1 MTSSAENRQKIM
13 EAAHRIRLS
22 QFDPITNK
30 GFLKM
35 TLDEQIKEAEQKLA
49 NLKAEKERLRTD
61 VDISECW
68 PCHDQIFLT
77 MYGSQ
82 IRYKPYIEHEVF
94 KNFDVC
100 FRDEEQRQRAIRW
113 HKIDKLWKHLA
124 RESYK
129 DGGISTTVVFA
140 KITDR
145 HGDHINITTNHG
157 CLPITYIFR
166 TIGDAKKALE
176 CIGQENLLFWFRG
189 WEEA

>member
-1 MTSSAENRQKIM
+1 
-13 EAAHRIRLS
+13 
-22 QFDPITNK
+22 
-30 GFLKM
+30 M

-49 NLKAEKERLRTD
+49 QLKAEKERLKTD

-68 PCHDQIFLT
+68 PNIDQIFLT

-124 RESYK
+124 ALDRASDASVEDRDYTFKRSEITSGLIIQVTANFGYVPDTHAFK
-129 DGGISTTVVFA
+129 TQDGAVA
-140 KITDR
+140 AWR
-145 HGDHINITTNHG
+145 
-157 CLPITYIFR
+157 R
-166 TIGDAKKALE
+166 
-176 CIGQENLLFWFRG
+176 IGQENLLFWFRG